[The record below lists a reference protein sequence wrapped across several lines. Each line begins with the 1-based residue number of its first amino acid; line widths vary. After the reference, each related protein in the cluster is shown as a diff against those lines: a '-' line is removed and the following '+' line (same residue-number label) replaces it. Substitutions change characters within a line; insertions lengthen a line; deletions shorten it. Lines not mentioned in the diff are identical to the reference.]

1 MTAPLTQEPVMK
13 TMLAFTLVSGL
24 LTTSGV
30 ALARDTSDRTLAPIT
45 IHRDLL
51 DDCTPPSSS
60 RTCTSLHAQIRHV
73 FSKREIGMLFGH
85 RTSYADYWSSY
96 DLVRAR
102 YQAFLR
108 DVETYGQPSVA
119 LVIL

>member
-1 MTAPLTQEPVMK
+1 MK
-13 TMLAFTLVSGL
+13 TMLAFTLISGL
-24 LTTSGV
+24 LTTAGV
-30 ALARDTSDRTLAPIT
+30 ALARDADDRTLAPIT
-45 IHRDLL
+45 IHRDTLA
-51 DDCTPPSSS
+51 DCKPPSSNAV
-60 RTCTSLHAQIRHV
+60 CAPLHAQIRHV

-96 DLVRAR
+96 DIVQER

-108 DVETYGQPSVA
+108 DVELYGRPSVA